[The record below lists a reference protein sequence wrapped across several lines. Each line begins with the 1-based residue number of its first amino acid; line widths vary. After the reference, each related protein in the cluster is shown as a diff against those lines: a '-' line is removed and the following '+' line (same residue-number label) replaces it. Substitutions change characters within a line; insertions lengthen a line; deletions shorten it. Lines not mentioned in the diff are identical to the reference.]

1 MFIMWSQKRSEN
13 ITNPT
18 HSTIMWDC
26 LYDTSHV
33 NVVHYG
39 FESTFYVPIAI
50 DFQWMIY
57 EFKGTGR

>member
-1 MFIMWSQKRSEN
+1 MWSQKQSEN

-39 FESTFYVPIAI
+39 LKSTFYVPTAI
-50 DFQWMIY
+50 EHSWFSMKDY
-57 EFKGTGR
+57 EFKGTGK